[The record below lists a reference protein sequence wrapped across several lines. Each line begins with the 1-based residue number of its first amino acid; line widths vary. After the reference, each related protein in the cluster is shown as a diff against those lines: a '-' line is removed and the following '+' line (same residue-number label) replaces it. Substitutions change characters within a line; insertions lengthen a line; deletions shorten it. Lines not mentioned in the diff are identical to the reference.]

1 MKAPLQYPP
10 QIKTSQKITRG
21 IVEKWKQKIAQASD
35 VYNDIL
41 LCAVVSLSKS
51 V

>member
-1 MKAPLQYPP
+1 MKPP
-10 QIKTSQKITRG
+10 IPTSNQNIKKKITRG
-21 IVEKWKQKIAQASD
+21 IVEKWQQKIAQASD